1 MEIEFDVELKPIQRT
16 VSPTG
21 STLRGKTD
29 VPKLTRLLVLA
40 HQIEQAIEE
49 GRAED
54 YAEVAR
60 QLGVSRARITQ
71 VVNLLLLSP
80 GIQTTILTKPRWV
93 EHLRQ
98 RQVRKIA
105 EEPDWHR
112 QQIMFDDLLAQ
123 AHAASE
129 TL

>member
-1 MEIEFDVELKPIQRT
+1 MEIEFEVELKPIQRT
-16 VSPTG
+16 ISSTG
-21 STLRGKTD
+21 GTRRGTID
-29 VPKLTRLLVLA
+29 VPRLTRLLVLA
-40 HQIEQAIEE
+40 HQIEQAIEQ

-80 GIQTTILTKPRWV
+80 AIQTTILTKPREV
-93 EHLRQ
+93 DHLSE

-105 EEPDWHR
+105 DELDWRR
-112 QQIMFDDLLAQ
+112 QQTMFDDLLVK
-123 AHAASE
+123 AHVASE

>member
-1 MEIEFDVELKPIQRT
+1 VEIEFNVELKPIQRQ
-16 VSPTG
+16 VRPVGNSR
-21 STLRGKTD
+21 RGKAD

-40 HQIEQAIEE
+40 HQIEQAIEQ

-60 QLGVSRARITQ
+60 QLDVSRARITQ

-80 GIQTTILTKPRWV
+80 RIQTTIVTTLPLV
-93 EHLRQ
+93 HDLSE

-105 EEPDWHR
+105 EELDWHR
-112 QQIMFDDLLAQ
+112 QQTLFDDLLAQ
-123 AHAASE
+123 AHAARAKI
-129 TL
+129 

>member
-1 MEIEFDVELKPIQRT
+1 MEVEFDVELKPIQRQ
-16 VSPTG
+16 VRPTG
-21 STLRGKTD
+21 DRGRGKVD
-29 VPKLTRLLVLA
+29 VPKLTRVLVLA

-60 QLGVSRARITQ
+60 QLAVSRARITQ

-80 GIQTTILTKPRWV
+80 DIQAMIVTKPRLV
-93 EHLRQ
+93 HDLSE

-105 EEPDWHR
+105 EEPDWRR
-112 QQIMFDDLLAQ
+112 QQTMFDDLLAQ
-123 AHAASE
+123 AQVASAKI
-129 TL
+129 

>member
-1 MEIEFDVELKPIQRT
+1 MEIEFDVELKPIQRQ
-16 VSPTG
+16 VRPTG
-21 STLRGKTD
+21 HSRRCKID

-80 GIQTTILTKPRWV
+80 GIQTTILT
-93 EHLRQ
+93 ELRLVSDLSE

-105 EEPDWHR
+105 EEPDWRR
-112 QQIMFDDLLAQ
+112 QQTMFDDLLARAQ
-123 AHAASE
+123 AASAKI
-129 TL
+129 

>member
-1 MEIEFDVELKPIQRT
+1 MEIEFDVELKPIQRQ
-16 VSPTG
+16 VRPTCDRR
-21 STLRGKTD
+21 RGKAD
-29 VPKLTRLLVLA
+29 APKLTRLLVLA

-80 GIQTTILTKPRWV
+80 GIQATILTEPRLV
-93 EHLRQ
+93 HDLSE

-105 EEPDWHR
+105 DEMDWHK
-112 QQIMFDDLLAQ
+112 QQTMFDDLLAQ